1 MIKKEWLEKGF
12 VDEPV
17 ERGLDLKKEITKYG
31 VEGNDAGPI
40 WENAAAGSA
49 EKNAN
54 GGKGFGWQTIEITDI
69 VVTDNR
75 LDIGFTNDSFVTGK
89 EWTGTWFSA
98 DDFRLFYVSD
108 KTTGMETTLSTQG
121 TLRVI
126 GGKGCIQVYA
136 DAPYNVYNLSGM
148 AVNRTKGL
156 APGIYLVK
164 CGKEVRKVQVK

>member
-1 MIKKEWLEKGF
+1 M
-12 VDEPV
+12 D
-17 ERGLDLKKEITKYG
+17 
-31 VEGNDAGPI
+31 GNDAGPI